1 MSGEVQKFWE
11 RQAVSYTGNYADRAR
26 GANHNFRTRLALAVT
41 LTRGRGGILL
51 DCATGSGE
59 ITEAVLT
66 AGGFAGADI
75 VDIAQPMLEASQR
88 RLSAL
93 RERLPIRWACADV
106 FSFLESQPREPRYGL
121 VLCLGLIAH
130 TGRLETLLRLCAERL
145 APGGA
150 ILLQTSLLDHPGF
163 RFLAWFSARRHARK
177 KGYEMH
183 FYSQED
189 IREAVRAAGLAIRE
203 SRRFAVGIPYGD
215 RICPAL
221 NHRLERAGERWAA
234 RHGMDALYLLERP

>member
-1 MSGEVQKFWE
+1 MSAEVQTFWE

-41 LTRGRGGILL
+41 LAKGHGGVLL

-59 ITEAVLT
+59 ITEAVLA
-66 AGGFAGADI
+66 AGDFSGADI

-88 RLSAL
+88 RLASL
-93 RERLPIRWACADV
+93 RDRVPIRWTRADV
-106 FSFLESQPREPRYGL
+106 FSFLENQPREPRYGL

-177 KGYEMH
+177 KGYGMH
-183 FYSQED
+183 FFSQAD
-189 IREAVRAAGLAIRE
+189 MVQAVKAAGLTIEA

-215 RICPAL
+215 RLCPAL
-221 NHRLERAGERWAA
+221 NYLVERAGEGWAA
-234 RHGMDALYLLERP
+234 RHGMDAIYLLRRP